1 MSRNVRAHR
10 STHLNTIAKGRYS
23 AKILARS
30 ANSCCR
36 VSAVLMYFA
45 KPRLLRI
52 ISRPVAVRRGIA
64 PENTIRRIPA
74 SPTGNPMSPAAPG
87 PSEGHRQK
95 DADRSRHRPGE
106 EWYAFRTASGL
117 RGNHRR
123 LTASA

>member
-1 MSRNVRAHR
+1 MSRNVRAQR

-23 AKILARS
+23 AKMLARS

-45 KPRLLRI
+45 KPRLRRI
-52 ISRPVAVRRGIA
+52 MSRPAAVRRGIA

-74 SPTGNPMSPAAPG
+74 SPTGNPTSPAPQA
-87 PSEGHRQK
+87 
-95 DADRSRHRPGE
+95 RPRAIVRKTLIAAVTTPAKK
-106 EWYAFRTASGL
+106 YTLRTVSGL
-117 RGNHRR
+117 RGNHRC